1 MPIRTLARDEIT
13 QIWTIDRSEVIERI
27 YTMRDGALVLQPH
40 FFDAHGWPPGEAE
53 QYTPL
58 LVSCYDR
65 GGSFW
70 GCFEGERLIGV
81 AVLDTQWLGP
91 DRDLLQL
98 KFFHVSHAY
107 RRQGVGTALFEQ
119 ARGEARA
126 RGAKGLYISATPSE
140 NTIHFYRHLGAAVIP
155 EPDPELY
162 ALEPE
167 DIHLVCP
174 V

>member
-1 MPIRTLARDEIT
+1 MHIRKLARDEID
-13 QIWTIDRSEVIERI
+13 QIWTIDRSEVIEHF
-27 YTMRDGALVLQPH
+27 YTIQDGALALQPGYFH
-40 FFDAHGWPPGEAE
+40 LQGWPPGQAE
-53 QYTPL
+53 QNGPPL
-58 LVSCYDR
+58 YSCYDR
-65 GGSFW
+65 GGRFW
-70 GCFEGERLIGV
+70 GCFDGERLIGV
-81 AVLDTQWLGP
+81 AVLDTKWIGP

-98 KFFHVSHAY
+98 VFLHVSHAY
-107 RRQGVGTALFEQ
+107 RKQGVGTALFGQ
-119 ARGEARA
+119 ARVEARG

-140 NTIHFYRHLGAAVIP
+140 NTIHFYRRLGAVVAP